1 MDAPYFTPFPGER
14 TAKIFHRTRGCGR
27 DEYAVAECRDTD
39 MAQRIVD
46 LLNIDER
53 LRAQAQLTQRNKETT
68 K

>member
-1 MDAPYFTPFPGER
+1 MDEPYFIPFPGER
-14 TAKIFHRTRGCGR
+14 VAKIFHRTRGCGR

-39 MAQRIVD
+39 MAHRIVR
-46 LLNIDER
+46 LLNDDER